1 MKLLFLNALKGLK
14 KKKIQMFGIIF
25 MVMLSTAV
33 YTGMNS
39 AVDRLENRY
48 YNYLD
53 EQNVEDIS
61 LSVNIDYLKDI
72 KESDIDYML
81 DTSLKDIT
89 ESEKDIVL
97 KYKQLLK
104 NPYFD
109 VNIIYN
115 VKNIFDKYNALNQI
129 EMKKLDDLKEKY
141 DFYYELEY
149 SKIVQNKKQLIKVIP
164 YNKDKKINKIYL
176 LKGKLP
182 THEKEI
188 TMLEAYAK
196 KK

>member
-115 VKNIFDKYNALNQI
+115 VKNIFDKYNVLNQI
-129 EMKKLDDLKEKY
+129 EMKKLDNLKEKY
-141 DFYYELEY
+141 VFYYELDY
-149 SKIVQNKKQLIKVIP
+149 
-164 YNKDKKINKIYL
+164 
-176 LKGKLP
+176 
-182 THEKEI
+182 
-188 TMLEAYAK
+188 
-196 KK
+196 